1 MDRTQY
7 NSFVSKLQEIF
18 MMDHAELDFG
28 IYRIMNY
35 KRKEINDFLT
45 NKLLP
50 QVETVLKQNLQTD
63 SDDIKEELD
72 KAIAACIDNG
82 FNPDESTKVKELRAQ
97 LASSANLDDLQS
109 VVFSRLTQF
118 FSRYYKDGDFI
129 SQRRYK
135 SNGDSSYML
144 PYNGEEVK
152 LVWANQDQYYIKT
165 SEYFKNYTFILP
177 QSRNKVHFVLKDA
190 STEQNNNK
198 NQNGMERR
206 FALWKGENGE
216 APLAVVNG
224 DLEIYFTYE
233 LMPKATKQKDLMTK
247 AYSVLKPLLEGDDRY
262 KDWREL
268 MMNAVKADRSIMDIT
283 WLQKHLNDYTAK
295 NSFDY
300 FIHKDLGGFLRRELD
315 FYIKNE
321 VLVID
326 DLTSAKMKSTL
337 AIVKAIEQVGNKI
350 ITFLAQLEDFQKKLW
365 LKKKFVVGCDYCIT
379 LDRIPEDMYSEIIAN
394 DEQRKEWVRLFAID
408 EIKGD
413 LTTEAYSEPLTI
425 EFLKQNP
432 FLVLDTKFFSLEF
445 KHKLLATM
453 ENIDGQCNGLLV
465 NSENFQALELL
476 INKYSSTIN
485 AIYIDPPYNTNASK
499 IAYKNG
505 YEHSSW
511 VSLMNNRLVLA
522 KHLLSKKGIIVT
534 AIDDYELR
542 YLNCILDSTF
552 GRENFISN
560 IAIYTNPK
568 GRDQGFIAQAHDY
581 SVIYAKDKS
590 QASTNNLQLSDED
603 FKKKF
608 SKNIEGTPVRELPLK
623 RTGTEKFRED
633 RPFMFFPFFFEINSG
648 NLTLPTKKEIS
659 GLYNSITNQFDDSYL
674 DELLSKYK
682 GKGYGYILPESEK
695 GEYLRWRWG
704 YDSCLEG
711 ILKHTLFLKCNNKG
725 IYAVYQ
731 IDKGDTEVTPKSF
744 WFDERY
750 DASSKGTNILN
761 AIVPN
766 SGFDYP
772 KSLYTVEDTLKI
784 VSNEGDIVVDFFAGS
799 ATTAHA
805 VIDLQRNGEARKYL
819 MVEVNEY
826 FDSATKMRTER
837 VIYSQDWKGGKPISR
852 QGVSQCFKYIRLEQ
866 YEDTL
871 NNLIPKPSMPSNDDE
886 FQESYMLGY
895 MLDTDTRGSLLNLK
909 MFKHPFDVKIKTT
922 KDNELVD
929 TPVDMVETFNYLIG
943 LNVETE
949 SWHHGGDICV
959 VEGKT
964 HIGNENTL
972 VIWRDCDKIDNDA
985 LNEFFRKQDFN
996 TLDMEYDVIYV
1007 NGDNTL
1013 PNVRR
1018 DEDHWKVV
1026 LTEDEFKTRM
1036 FEED

>member
-1 MDRTQY
+1 MDKTQY

-28 IYRIMNY
+28 IYRIMNF

-50 QVETVLKQNLQTD
+50 QVETELKKSLQVD
-63 SDDIKEELD
+63 SADIKIELD
-72 KAIAACIDNG
+72 KAIAECIDNG
-82 FNPDESTKVKELRAQ
+82 FNPDESKKVQELRAK
-97 LASSANLDDLQS
+97 LASSANLDDMQS

-135 SNGDSSYML
+135 SNGESSYML

-177 QSRNKVHFVLKDA
+177 NSRQKVHFMLKDA

-206 FALWKGENGE
+206 FALYRGGVNSEG
-216 APLAVVNG
+216 PLAVVNG

-233 LMPKATKQKDLMTK
+233 LMPKATKQKDLIAK
-247 AYSVLKPLLEGDDRY
+247 AYGVLKPLIDSDDRF
-262 KDWREL
+262 KNWKEL
-268 MMNAVKADRSIMDIT
+268 LMNAVKADRSLMNIT

-315 FYIKNE
+315 FFIKNE

-326 DLTSAKMKSTL
+326 DLSSAKMKSTL

-350 ITFLAQLEDFQKKLW
+350 ITFLAHLEDFQKKLW

-379 LDRIPEDMYSEIIAN
+379 LDRIPESMYSEIIAN

-453 ENIDGQCNGLLV
+453 ENIDGLSNGLLI
-465 NSENFQALELL
+465 NSDNYQALRLL
-476 INKYSSTIN
+476 MAKYKQTITET
-485 AIYIDPPYNTNASK
+485 YIDPPYNTDATP
-499 IAYKNG
+499 ILYKNS
-505 YEHSSW
+505 YKDSSW
-511 VSLMNNRLVLA
+511 MTLIQDRLIVNRYLMD
-522 KHLLSKKGIIVT
+522 KDKGVYSM
-534 AIDDYELR
+534 AIDDTELHNF
-542 YLNCILDSTF
+542 YKVMEQTLTNSEFFQCIVNHYPGSGT
-552 GRENFISN
+552 GRSNVSKTHEYNIFAIPSGKDILRGKPIEERTRTRSFSRAGTGDNNFR
-560 IAIYTNPK
+560 K
-568 GRDQGFIAQAHDY
+568 GRPNSFYAVLIDDVTKEIKGVEPPPDIDDESYPRGKTIDGFLR
-581 SVIYAKDKS
+581 IYPIGSDASERCWSLGYESAKEAIKNGMIQCTPNNTIIRLYNDEADWQLLPSIWIGKEFS
-590 QASTNNLQLSDED
+590 AVTWGTNLLTKMFGDAG
-603 FKKKF
+603 KF
-608 SKNIEGTPVRELPLK
+608 S
-623 RTGTEKFRED
+623 F
-633 RPFMFFPFFFEINSG
+633 
-648 NLTLPTKKEIS
+648 
-659 GLYNSITNQFDDSYL
+659 
-674 DELLSKYK
+674 
-682 GKGYGYILPESEK
+682 
-695 GEYLRWRWG
+695 
-704 YDSCLEG
+704 
-711 ILKHTLFLKCNNKG
+711 
-725 IYAVYQ
+725 
-731 IDKGDTEVTPKSF
+731 
-744 WFDERY
+744 
-750 DASSKGTNILN
+750 
-761 AIVPN
+761 
-766 SGFDYP
+766 P
-772 KSLYTVEDTLKI
+772 KSLYTVETAVYAGTHLSKDAI
-784 VSNEGDIVVDFFAGS
+784 VLDYFGGS
-799 ATTAHA
+799 GTTAHA
-805 VIDLQRNGEARKYL
+805 VIELNKKDEGTRKYIL
-819 MVEVNEY
+819 CEMGEY
-826 FDSATKMRTER
+826 FDSVTKFRIEKA
-837 VIYSQDWKGGKPISR
+837 IYSSDWEAGKPVSR

-871 NNLIPKPSMPSNDDE
+871 NNLVPKQSMPAGDDE

-972 VIWRDCDKIDNDA
+972 VIWRDCEKIDNDA

-1026 LTEDEFKTRM
+1026 LTEDEFKARM

>member
-7 NSFVSKLQEIF
+7 NSFVNKLQEIF

-35 KRKEINDFLT
+35 KRNEINDFLT
-45 NKLLP
+45 SKLLP

-63 SDDIKEELD
+63 SEDIKEALN
-72 KAIAACIDNG
+72 KAIAVCVDNG
-82 FNPDESTKVKELRAQ
+82 FNPDESTKVKELRAK

-135 SNGDSSYML
+135 SNGNSSYML

-177 QSRNKVHFVLKDA
+177 NSRQKVHFVLKDA

-216 APLAVVNG
+216 EPLAVVNG
-224 DLEIYFTYE
+224 ELEIYFTYE
-233 LMPKATKQKDLMTK
+233 LMPKATKQKDLIAK
-247 AYSVLKPLLEGDDRY
+247 AYGVLKPLIESDDRF
-262 KDWREL
+262 KNWKEL
-268 MMNAVKADRSIMDIT
+268 LMNAVKADRSLMDIT

-315 FYIKNE
+315 FFIKNE

-326 DLTSAKMKSTL
+326 DLSSAKMKSTL

-379 LDRIPEDMYSEIIAN
+379 LDRIPESMYTEIIAN

-465 NSENFQALELL
+465 NSENFQGMNLL
-476 INKYSSTIN
+476 FNKYKNRIDTVIT
-485 AIYIDPPYNTNASK
+485 DPPYNTGDDGFLYKDNYPDSSWLTMMRDRVNFIYILLKSTSWCSFNINDIELFNFMELMKDYDWSSETNITVKMSHLSGMKMSHIDKKIPKIKESIEIFSKGENYKINPVFEPCDWDEAFNRYTSWIDFHDTNDPAFWTKKTVREAAKEQKVDIDNKELFDKFRISNADHIYRTAVNDSLANMERDGKFHSILTSQGLHK
-499 IAYKNG
+499 IAINGEEVLFAKNYLKNIDNQLVPAQPKG
-505 YEHSSW
+505 DIWSDIGINNVHNEGGVQLPNGKKPVKLYE
-511 VSLMNNRLVLA
+511 RLVNALN
-522 KHLLSKKGIIVT
+522 SGRGII
-534 AIDDYELR
+534 
-542 YLNCILDSTF
+542 LD
-552 GRENFISN
+552 
-560 IAIYTNPK
+560 P
-568 GRDQGFIAQAHDY
+568 
-581 SVIYAKDKS
+581 
-590 QASTNNLQLSDED
+590 
-603 FKKKF
+603 
-608 SKNIEGTPVRELPLK
+608 
-623 RTGTEKFRED
+623 
-633 RPFMFFPFFFEINSG
+633 
-648 NLTLPTKKEIS
+648 
-659 GLYNSITNQFDDSYL
+659 
-674 DELLSKYK
+674 
-682 GKGYGYILPESEK
+682 
-695 GEYLRWRWG
+695 
-704 YDSCLEG
+704 
-711 ILKHTLFLKCNNKG
+711 
-725 IYAVYQ
+725 
-731 IDKGDTEVTPKSF
+731 
-744 WFDERY
+744 
-750 DASSKGTNILN
+750 
-761 AIVPN
+761 
-766 SGFDYP
+766 
-772 KSLYTVEDTLKI
+772 
-784 VSNEGDIVVDFFAGS
+784 FAGS
-799 ATTAHA
+799 ATTAHSIIENNKKGA
-805 VIDLQRNGEARKYL
+805 ENKYVLLQDGFGYFNEKTKKR
-819 MVEVNEY
+819 VENC
-826 FDSATKMRTER
+826 
-837 VIYSQDWKGGKPISR
+837 IYSSEWNLDKPVSR
-852 QGVSQCFKYIRLEQ
+852 QGISQCFKYIRLEQ

-871 NNLIPKPSMPSNDDE
+871 NNLIPKLSMPTESDE

-895 MLDTDTRGSLLNLK
+895 MLDTDTRGSLLNLQ
-909 MFKHPFDVKIKTT
+909 MFKHPFDVKIMTT
-922 KDNELVD
+922 KDNELVE
-929 TPVDMVETFNYLIG
+929 TLVNMVETFNYLIG

-949 SWHHGGDICV
+949 SWHHGGDLCV

-1026 LTEDEFKTRM
+1026 LTEDEFKARM

>member
-50 QVETVLKQNLQTD
+50 QVQTVLKQNLQTD
-63 SDDIKEELD
+63 SDDIKEELN

-82 FNPDESTKVKELRAQ
+82 FNPDESKKVQELRAK

-177 QSRNKVHFVLKDA
+177 KSRNKVHFVLKDA

-206 FALWKGENGE
+206 FALYTGGGNDEE
-216 APLAVVNG
+216 PLTVVNG

-233 LMPKATKQKDLMTK
+233 LMPKATKQKDLMAK
-247 AYSVLKPLLEGDDRY
+247 AYSVLKPLIESDERY
-262 KDWREL
+262 MDWREL
-268 MMNAVKADRSIMDIT
+268 LMNAVKADRSIMDIT

-337 AIVKAIEQVGNKI
+337 AIVRAIEQVGNKI

-379 LDRIPEDMYSEIIAN
+379 LDRIPEDMYPEIIAN

-413 LTTEAYSEPLTI
+413 LTTKAYSEPLTV

-465 NSENFQALELL
+465 NSENFQALNLFQSRFASG
-476 INKYSSTIN
+476 IG
-485 AIYIDPPYNTNASK
+485 AIYADPPYNTSASE
-499 IAYKNG
+499 ILYKNN
-505 YEHSSW
+505 YKNSTW
-511 VSLMNNRLVLA
+511 LSLMYSRLLLGRKLLCNDGIQCTTIDDVEQNVLS
-522 KHLLSKKGIIVT
+522 LLLTNIFGDTPGTVTIRIKPSGRPIPNGFAISHEYALFSKKNNDTPIARLSHSEEQSARYREKDNNGPFFW
-534 AIDDYELR
+534 ESLR
-542 YLNCILDSTF
+542 KAGSNSF
-552 GRENFISN
+552 RENRPTMYYPLYVNKDSLTVRLPN
-560 IAIYTNPK
+560 VETDQKTNT
-568 GRDQGFIAQAHDY
+568 F
-581 SVIYAKDKS
+581 
-590 QASTNNLQLSDED
+590 LFDE
-603 FKKKF
+603 
-608 SKNIEGTPVRELPLK
+608 V
-623 RTGTEKFRED
+623 
-633 RPFMFFPFFFEINSG
+633 
-648 NLTLPTKKEIS
+648 
-659 GLYNSITNQFDDSYL
+659 
-674 DELLSKYK
+674 
-682 GKGYGYILPESEK
+682 K
-695 GEYLRWRWG
+695 GEYKVM
-704 YDSCLEG
+704 DSPQKNEAEVYPLKDDNKQGCWYYG
-711 ILKHTLFLKCNNKG
+711 IERAYKEQSELKAIWN
-725 IYAVYQ
+725 
-731 IDKGDTEVTPKSF
+731 DKF
-744 WFDERY
+744 NRY
-750 DASSKGTNILN
+750 DIYRRRRPNEGVQPTTSWIDSKYSATEHGTDLLKRLFGKQE
-761 AIVPN
+761 AF
-766 SGFDYP
+766 SYP
-772 KSLYTVEDTLKI
+772 KSIHAVEDCLRVTGI
-784 VSNEGDIVVDFFAGS
+784 GDKSVVLDYFAGS
-799 ATTAHA
+799 ATTGHA
-805 VIDLQRNGEARKYL
+805 VINMNREDCGQRKYIL
-819 MVEVNEY
+819 CDMAEY
-826 FDSATKMRTER
+826 FNSVTKPRMEK
-837 VIYSQDWKGGKPISR
+837 VIYSNDWKDGKPVSR
-852 QGVSQCFKYIRLEQ
+852 QGISQCFKYIRLEQ

-909 MFKHPFDVKIKTT
+909 MFKHPFDVRIKTT

-972 VIWRDCDKIDNDA
+972 VIWRDCEKTDNDA

-996 TLDMEYDVIYV
+996 TLDMEYDLIYV

-1026 LTEDEFKTRM
+1026 LTEDEFKARM

>member
-1 MDRTQY
+1 MDKTQY

-18 MMDHAELDFG
+18 MMNHAELDFG

-45 NKLLP
+45 IKLLP
-50 QVETVLKQNLQTD
+50 QVETVLKQNIQTD
-63 SDDIKEELD
+63 GEEVRQKLEEKIAGYRKDGLDENAINNIQAIKD
-72 KAIAACIDNG
+72 
-82 FNPDESTKVKELRAQ
+82 LRAQ

-118 FSRYYKDGDFI
+118 FSRYYKDGDFV

-177 QSRNKVHFVLKDA
+177 NSRNKVHFMLKDA

-206 FALWKGENGE
+206 FALYRGGVNGE
-216 APLAVVNG
+216 EPLAVVSG
-224 DLEIYFTYE
+224 ELEIYFTYE
-233 LMPKATKQKDLMTK
+233 LMPKATKQKDLIAK
-247 AYSVLKPLLEGDDRY
+247 AYGVLKPLIESDDRF
-262 KDWREL
+262 KNWKEL
-268 MMNAVKADRSIMDIT
+268 LMNAVKADRSLMDIT

-315 FYIKNE
+315 FYVKNE

-379 LDRIPEDMYSEIIAN
+379 LDRIPESMYSEIVAN

-465 NSENFQALELL
+465 NSENFQATNLL
-476 INKYSSTIN
+476 RAKYSNGIN
-485 AIYIDPPYNTNASK
+485 CVYLDPPYNTGPTE
-499 IAYKNG
+499 ILYKNN
-505 YEHSSW
+505 YKDASW
-511 VSLMNNRLVLA
+511 LTMMQNRLENTKRLISTNSTICV
-522 KHLLSKKGIIVT
+522 
-534 AIDDYELR
+534 AIDDYEMVKLSQELDDMFCDYFDR
-542 YLNCILDSTF
+542 NMIVVKHHPQGSNKDNVSRTHEYAIILTPKGQNVLQSEKELEQEETRPLMRSGSADNNF
-552 GRENFISN
+552 RHGREKSFYAFLIDTVNHKVKGFEPFPPFGSSYPIEDTKEGWKRIYPISN
-560 IAIYTNPK
+560 
-568 GRDQGFIAQAHDY
+568 
-581 SVIYAKDKS
+581 
-590 QASTNNLQLSDED
+590 
-603 FKKKF
+603 
-608 SKNIEGTPVRELPLK
+608 
-623 RTGTEKFRED
+623 GTERVW
-633 RPFMFFPFFFEINSG
+633 R
-648 NLTLPTKKEIS
+648 IS
-659 GLYNSITNQFDDSYL
+659 SVSPKLQIKDLNDIIKVSDSNVLYQRI
-674 DELLSKYK
+674 KYK
-682 GKGYGYILPESEK
+682 REPVPSIWEGGKFNAGTYGTNLLQDMF
-695 GEYLRWRWG
+695 G
-704 YDSCLEG
+704 
-711 ILKHTLFLKCNNKG
+711 
-725 IYAVYQ
+725 
-731 IDKGDTEVTPKSF
+731 
-744 WFDERY
+744 
-750 DASSKGTNILN
+750 DASVFT
-761 AIVPN
+761 
-766 SGFDYP
+766 YP
-772 KSLYTVEDTLKI
+772 KSLYTVEEYVDSVT
-784 VSNEGDIVVDFFAGS
+784 NEDEDSLILDFFGGS

-805 VIDLQRNGEARKYL
+805 VIDLNRRDEGMRKYML
-819 MVEVNEY
+819 VEMAYY
-826 FDSATKMRTER
+826 FKTATMPRIEKA
-837 VIYSQDWKGGKPISR
+837 IYSSGWKNGKPTNR

-871 NNLIPKPSMPSNDDE
+871 SNLVPKQSMPAGDDD

-922 KDNELVD
+922 KDNELVE

-1026 LTEDEFKTRM
+1026 LTEDEFKARM

>member
-1 MDRTQY
+1 
-7 NSFVSKLQEIF
+7 

-35 KRKEINDFLT
+35 KRDEINDFLT

-63 SDDIKEELD
+63 NKEIKQKLEEKIAQYRADGMDDATIEGLNSIRD
-72 KAIAACIDNG
+72 
-82 FNPDESTKVKELRAQ
+82 LRKK
-97 LASSANLDDLQS
+97 LAKTPSIDDLQS

-206 FALWKGENGE
+206 FALYTGGGNDEE
-216 APLAVVNG
+216 PLTVVNG

-233 LMPKATKQKDLMTK
+233 LMPKATKQKDLMAK
-247 AYSVLKPLLEGDDRY
+247 AYSVLKPLIESDDRY

-268 MMNAVKADRSIMDIT
+268 LMNAVKADRSIMDIT

-379 LDRIPEDMYSEIIAN
+379 LDRIPESMYSEIIAN

-413 LTTEAYSEPLTI
+413 MMTEAYSEPLTI

-453 ENIDGQCNGLLV
+453 ENIDELCNGLLI
-465 NSENFQALELL
+465 NSDNYQALRLL
-476 INKYSSTIN
+476 MAKYKQKITET
-485 AIYIDPPYNTNASK
+485 YIDPPYNTDATP
-499 IAYKNG
+499 ILYKNS
-505 YEHSSW
+505 YKDSSW
-511 VSLMNNRLVLA
+511 MTLIQDRFFVNRYLMD
-522 KHLLSKKGIIVT
+522 KDKGVYSV
-534 AIDDYELR
+534 AIDDTELHNL
-542 YLNCILDSTF
+542 YKVMEQTLTNSDFFQCIVNHYPGSGT
-552 GRENFISN
+552 GRSNVSKTHEYNIFAIPSGKDILRGKPIEERTRTRSFSRAGTGDNNFR
-560 IAIYTNPK
+560 K
-568 GRDQGFIAQAHDY
+568 GRPNSFYAVLVDDVTKEIKGVEPPPEVEDENYPREKTIDGFLR
-581 SVIYAKDKS
+581 IYPIGSDASERCWSLGYESAKEAIKKGMIQCTPNNTIIRLYNDEADWQLLPSIWIGKEFS
-590 QASTNNLQLSDED
+590 AVTWGTNLLTKMFGDAG
-603 FKKKF
+603 KF
-608 SKNIEGTPVRELPLK
+608 S
-623 RTGTEKFRED
+623 F
-633 RPFMFFPFFFEINSG
+633 
-648 NLTLPTKKEIS
+648 
-659 GLYNSITNQFDDSYL
+659 
-674 DELLSKYK
+674 
-682 GKGYGYILPESEK
+682 
-695 GEYLRWRWG
+695 
-704 YDSCLEG
+704 
-711 ILKHTLFLKCNNKG
+711 
-725 IYAVYQ
+725 
-731 IDKGDTEVTPKSF
+731 
-744 WFDERY
+744 
-750 DASSKGTNILN
+750 
-761 AIVPN
+761 
-766 SGFDYP
+766 P
-772 KSLYTVEDTLKI
+772 KSLYTVETAI
-784 VSNEGDIVVDFFAGS
+784 YAGTHLYKDAMVLDYFGGS
-799 ATTAHA
+799 GTTAQA
-805 VIDLQRNGEARKYL
+805 VIELNKKDEGTRKYIL
-819 MVEVNEY
+819 CEMGEY
-826 FDSATKMRTER
+826 FDSVTKVR
-837 VIYSQDWKGGKPISR
+837 VEKAIYSFDWEDGKPVSR

-871 NNLIPKPSMPSNDDE
+871 NNLIPKQSMPSNDDE

-895 MLDTDTRGSLLNLK
+895 MLDTDIRGSLLNLK

-996 TLDMEYDVIYV
+996 TLDLEYDVIYV

-1013 PNVRR
+1013 PNVRL

-1026 LTEDEFKTRM
+1026 LTEQEFKDRM

>member
-1 MDRTQY
+1 MDKTQY
-7 NSFVSKLQEIF
+7 NSFVSKLQEIL
-18 MMDHAELDFG
+18 MMNHAELDFG

-45 NKLLP
+45 IKLLP
-50 QVETVLKQNLQTD
+50 QVETVLKQNIQTD
-63 SDDIKEELD
+63 GEEVRQKLEEKIAGYRKDGLDENAINNIQAIKD
-72 KAIAACIDNG
+72 
-82 FNPDESTKVKELRAQ
+82 LRAQ

-118 FSRYYKDGDFI
+118 FSRYYKDGDFV

-177 QSRNKVHFVLKDA
+177 NSRNKVHFMLKDA

-206 FALWKGENGE
+206 FALYRGGVNGE
-216 APLAVVNG
+216 EPLAVVSG
-224 DLEIYFTYE
+224 ELEIYFTYE
-233 LMPKATKQKDLMTK
+233 LMPKATKQKDLIAK
-247 AYSVLKPLLEGDDRY
+247 AYGVLKPLIESDDRF
-262 KDWREL
+262 KNWKEL
-268 MMNAVKADRSIMDIT
+268 LMNAVKADRSLMDIT

-315 FYIKNE
+315 FYVKNE

-379 LDRIPEDMYSEIIAN
+379 LDRIPESMYSEIVAN

-465 NSENFQALELL
+465 NSENFQATNLL
-476 INKYSSTIN
+476 RAKYSNGIN
-485 AIYIDPPYNTNASK
+485 CVYLDPPYNTGPTE
-499 IAYKNG
+499 ILYKNN
-505 YEHSSW
+505 YKDASW
-511 VSLMNNRLVLA
+511 LTMMQNRLENTKRLISTNSTICV
-522 KHLLSKKGIIVT
+522 
-534 AIDDYELR
+534 AIDDYEMVKLSQELDDMFCDYFDR
-542 YLNCILDSTF
+542 NMIVVKHHPQGSNKDNVSRTHEYAIILTPKGQNVLQSEKELEQEETRPLMRSGSADNNF
-552 GRENFISN
+552 RHGREKSFYAFLIDTVNHKVKGFEPFPPFGSSYPIEDTKEGWKRIYPISN
-560 IAIYTNPK
+560 
-568 GRDQGFIAQAHDY
+568 
-581 SVIYAKDKS
+581 
-590 QASTNNLQLSDED
+590 
-603 FKKKF
+603 
-608 SKNIEGTPVRELPLK
+608 
-623 RTGTEKFRED
+623 GTERVW
-633 RPFMFFPFFFEINSG
+633 R
-648 NLTLPTKKEIS
+648 IS
-659 GLYNSITNQFDDSYL
+659 SVSPKLQIKDLNDIIKVSDSNVLYQRI
-674 DELLSKYK
+674 KYK
-682 GKGYGYILPESEK
+682 REPVPSIWEGGKFNAGTYGTNLLQDMF
-695 GEYLRWRWG
+695 G
-704 YDSCLEG
+704 
-711 ILKHTLFLKCNNKG
+711 
-725 IYAVYQ
+725 
-731 IDKGDTEVTPKSF
+731 
-744 WFDERY
+744 
-750 DASSKGTNILN
+750 DASVFT
-761 AIVPN
+761 
-766 SGFDYP
+766 YP
-772 KSLYTVEDTLKI
+772 KSLYTVEEYVDSVT
-784 VSNEGDIVVDFFAGS
+784 NEDEDSLILDFFGGS

-805 VIDLQRNGEARKYL
+805 VIDLNRRDEGMRKYML
-819 MVEVNEY
+819 VEMAYY
-826 FDSATKMRTER
+826 FKTATMPRIEKA
-837 VIYSQDWKGGKPISR
+837 IYSSGWKNGKPTNR

-871 NNLIPKPSMPSNDDE
+871 SNLVPKQSMPAGDDD

-922 KDNELVD
+922 KDNELVE

-1026 LTEDEFKTRM
+1026 LTEDEFKARM

>member
-82 FNPDESTKVKELRAQ
+82 FNPDESKKVQELRAK

-118 FSRYYKDGDFI
+118 FSRYYKDGDFV

-247 AYSVLKPLLEGDDRY
+247 AYSVLKPLLESDDRY

-326 DLTSAKMKSTL
+326 DFTSAKMKSTL

-413 LTTEAYSEPLTI
+413 MMTDAYSEPLTI

-453 ENIDGQCNGLLV
+453 EDIDGQCNGLLV
-465 NSENFQALELL
+465 NSENFQCLNLL
-476 INKYSSTIN
+476 SCKFKKGIDACYL
-485 AIYIDPPYNTNASK
+485 DPPYNAKSSEILYMNT
-499 IAYKNG
+499 YKD
-505 YEHSSW
+505 SSW
-511 VSLMNNRLVLA
+511 LSLMENRLS
-522 KHLLSKKGIIVT
+522 LSKKLLKDDSVLTI
-534 AIDDYELR
+534 AIDEVEQTNLGELIKGLFQNWDNTLVTIIHNPSGQQGDNFSYTNEFAYFIYPKIKNLIGLELR
-542 YLNCILDSTF
+542 DQSEWDTRTF
-552 GRENFISN
+552 
-560 IAIYTNPK
+560 
-568 GRDQGFIAQAHDY
+568 RD
-581 SVIYAKDKS
+581 
-590 QASTNNLQLSDED
+590 
-603 FKKKF
+603 
-608 SKNIEGTPVRELPLK
+608 
-623 RTGTEKFRED
+623 
-633 RPFMFFPFFFEINSG
+633 NSG
-648 NLTLPTKKEIS
+648 NSNLREDAANCFYPIVVKDNKIIS
-659 GLYNSITNQFDDSYL
+659 TGKTCPDDFHPSTRNIVNSDGTISVYPIDNNGIERKWVFADNTVSQIL
-674 DELLSKYK
+674 DELWVKSLPDGSIDIMRTKKRFRHKTVWGDKKYSANSN
-682 GKGYGYILPESEK
+682 GSALITS
-695 GEYLRWRWG
+695 
-704 YDSCLEG
+704 
-711 ILKHTLFLKCNNKG
+711 LFNG
-725 IYAVYQ
+725 SVF
-731 IDKGDTEVTPKSF
+731 S
-744 WFDERY
+744 
-750 DASSKGTNILN
+750 
-761 AIVPN
+761 
-766 SGFDYP
+766 YP
-772 KSLYTVEDTLKI
+772 KSLYNVKECLLCSMSHKKDGI
-784 VSNEGDIVVDFFAGS
+784 VLDYFGGS

-805 VIDLQRNGEARKYL
+805 VIERNIENHSNTKYIICE
-819 MVEVNEY
+819 MGNY
-826 FDSATKMRTER
+826 FDSASKPR
-837 VIYSQDWKGGKPISR
+837 VEKIIYSHDWKKWKKGKPVSR
-852 QGVSQCFKYIRLEQ
+852 QGISQCFKYIRLEQ

-886 FQESYMLGY
+886 FMESYMLSY

-972 VIWRDCDKIDNDA
+972 VIWRDCEKIDNDA

-1018 DEDHWKVV
+1018 DKDHWKVV
-1026 LTEDEFKTRM
+1026 LTEDEFKARM

>member
-35 KRKEINDFLT
+35 KRDEINDFLT

-63 SDDIKEELD
+63 SEEVKEELK
-72 KAIAACIDNG
+72 KAIAVCIDNG
-82 FNPDESTKVKELRAQ
+82 FNPDESKKVKELRAK
-97 LASSANLDDLQS
+97 LASTTSIDDLQS

-118 FSRYYKDGDFI
+118 FSRYYKDGDFV

-165 SEYFKNYTFILP
+165 SEYFKNYVFVLP
-177 QSRNKVHFVLKDA
+177 QSRKKVHFVLKDA

-198 NQNGMERR
+198 NQNDMECR
-206 FALWKGENGE
+206 FALWEGENGE
-216 APLAVVNG
+216 EPLAVVDG

-233 LMPKATKQKDLMTK
+233 LMPKATKQKDLIAK
-247 AYSVLKPLLEGDDRY
+247 AYNAIKPMIETDDRF

-268 MMNAVKADRSIMDIT
+268 LMNAVKADRSQMDIT
-283 WLQKHLNDYTAK
+283 WLHKHLNDYTAK
-295 NSFDY
+295 NCFDY

-315 FYIKNE
+315 FFIKNE
-321 VLVID
+321 VLVVD
-326 DLTSAKMKSTL
+326 DLTSTKMASQL
-337 AIVKAIEQVGNKI
+337 AVIKAIEQVGNKI
-350 ITFLAQLEDFQKKLW
+350 ITFLAQLENFQKKLW

-379 LDRIPEDMYSEIIAN
+379 LDRIPESMYPEIVAN

-425 EFLKQNP
+425 EFLKQNQ

-445 KHKLLATM
+445 KHKLLAQM
-453 ENIDGQCNGLLV
+453 EDIDGQCNGLLV
-465 NSENFQALELL
+465 NSENFQGMNLL
-476 INKYSSTIN
+476 FEKYKHNINTVIT
-485 AIYIDPPYNTNASK
+485 DPPYNTGDDGFLYKDNYADSSWITMMNDRVRFIYNLLKDTSWCSFNINDIELFNLMEMMKEYGWSSETNITVKMSHLSGMKMSHIDKKIPKIKESIEIFSKGDDYNLNPVYEPCDWDDAFERYISWADFNNSTNPEDWTKRTVREVAKEKKIDVRNKTEFDKFRIDHADHIFRTAVNDSLSDMKRDGKFHSIITPQGLHK
-499 IAYKNG
+499 IAING
-505 YEHSSW
+505 EEVLFAKSYLREVDGKLLPTQPKGDIWSDIGINNVHNEGGVQLPNGKKPVKLYE
-511 VSLMNNRLVLA
+511 RLVNTLNNG
-522 KHLLSKKGIIVT
+522 KGII
-534 AIDDYELR
+534 
-542 YLNCILDSTF
+542 LD
-552 GRENFISN
+552 
-560 IAIYTNPK
+560 P
-568 GRDQGFIAQAHDY
+568 
-581 SVIYAKDKS
+581 
-590 QASTNNLQLSDED
+590 
-603 FKKKF
+603 
-608 SKNIEGTPVRELPLK
+608 
-623 RTGTEKFRED
+623 
-633 RPFMFFPFFFEINSG
+633 
-648 NLTLPTKKEIS
+648 
-659 GLYNSITNQFDDSYL
+659 
-674 DELLSKYK
+674 
-682 GKGYGYILPESEK
+682 
-695 GEYLRWRWG
+695 
-704 YDSCLEG
+704 
-711 ILKHTLFLKCNNKG
+711 
-725 IYAVYQ
+725 
-731 IDKGDTEVTPKSF
+731 
-744 WFDERY
+744 
-750 DASSKGTNILN
+750 
-761 AIVPN
+761 
-766 SGFDYP
+766 
-772 KSLYTVEDTLKI
+772 
-784 VSNEGDIVVDFFAGS
+784 FAGS

-805 VIDLQRNGEARKYL
+805 VIENNKKGANNKYILLQEGY
-819 MVEVNEY
+819 EY
-826 FDSATKMRTER
+826 FNEKTKRRTEN
-837 VIYSQDWKGGKPISR
+837 VVYSSDWKLDHPVSR

-871 NNLIPKPSMPSNDDE
+871 NNLIPKQSMSTDDDE
-886 FQESYMLGY
+886 FRESYMLGY

-909 MFKHPFDVKIKTT
+909 MFRRPFDVTIKTT

-959 VEGKT
+959 VEGRT
-964 HIGNENTL
+964 HTSNENTL
-972 VIWRDCDKIDNDA
+972 VIWRNCDKVDNDA

-1026 LTEDEFKTRM
+1026 LTEQEFITRM
-1036 FEED
+1036 FEEE